1 MVDLEPTQADYM
13 ELLRQNPLA
22 AEQLKVL
29 VLHRMYGEA
38 AARIEILQAQVN
50 GNDETP
56 TPISDAAKPQ
66 AKSRK

>member
-29 VLHRMYGEA
+29 VLRRMYGEA
-38 AARIEILQAQVN
+38 VARIEVLQAQLD

-56 TPISDAAKPQ
+56 TSISDAAKPQ